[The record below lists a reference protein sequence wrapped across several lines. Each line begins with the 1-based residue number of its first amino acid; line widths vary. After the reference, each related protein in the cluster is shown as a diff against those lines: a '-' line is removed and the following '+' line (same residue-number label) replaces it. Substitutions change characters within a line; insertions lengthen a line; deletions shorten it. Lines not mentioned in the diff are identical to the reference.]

1 VVSSSLD
8 VRTQVLLEEVAKW
21 LAKGLSPEHVAQK
34 AGMDETEVSLL
45 VSHDAFDGIFKSIAP
60 QAHKRWREARHE
72 DLVQRRVKVMAQED
86 APEHYKM
93 LRSMAR
99 DSGNNLSADARS
111 RILTDLIKMS
121 GALKDEEAI
130 QQVQLSPGQLDWLL
144 VGDKETEEAL
154 ARLGPSP
161 NRS

>member
-1 VVSSSLD
+1 
-8 VRTQVLLEEVAKW
+8 
-21 LAKGLSPEHVAQK
+21 
-34 AGMDETEVSLL
+34 
-45 VSHDAFDGIFKSIAP
+45 
-60 QAHKRWREARHE
+60 
-72 DLVQRRVKVMAQED
+72 
-86 APEHYKM
+86 M

-99 DSGNNLSADARS
+99 DSGNNLSAEARS